1 MRIKSG
7 FRDYYDYV
15 EFSYSPEGGDCSNVY
30 IRGAIKPG
38 PQAERN
44 DYGIVVTAD
53 EEIVDFPQPMPWSSR
68 NGSGGYLGWEQFP
81 WRFRWCS
88 ICGMLYL
95 LVADLPEPRSWNP
108 QNPEDTLNLEYRVI
122 YEGHPAMERMTSD
135 RYRWRRT
142 QVDISSLVGIE
153 SQCARNVSKTL
164 GEPCFIIEHFSEKSR
179 TYIPS
184 KGNRIASKSV
194 VVVREQVPN
203 LGKLGFGTIVSAEQ
217 MYQNISMF
225 MGFLKDSPDNV
236 PPISVSDKERL
247 TQKGFDAKVSFR
259 GKAK

>member
-38 PQAERN
+38 PDTERN

-53 EEIVDFPQPMPWSSR
+53 GGIQDFPQPMPWSNR
-68 NGSGGYLGWEQFP
+68 NGAGGYLGWEEFP

-95 LVADLPEPRSWNP
+95 LVADLPDPKSWDP
-108 QNPEDTLNLEYRVI
+108 QNPDETLNLEYRLI
-122 YEGHPAMERMTSD
+122 SENHPAMGKMTAD

-142 QVDISSLVGIE
+142 RVDISSLTGIE
-153 SQCARNVSKTL
+153 SQCAKNVSKTL
-164 GEPCFIIEHFSEKSR
+164 GEPCFIIEHFSKNIL
-179 TYIPS
+179 TG
-184 KGNRIASKSV
+184 KCV

-203 LGKLGFGTIVSAEQ
+203 LGKLGFGTIISAEQ
-217 MYQNISMF
+217 MYQNISMSI
-225 MGFLKDSPDNV
+225 GFLKDSPDNV
-236 PPISVSDKERL
+236 PPVSVSDKDRL